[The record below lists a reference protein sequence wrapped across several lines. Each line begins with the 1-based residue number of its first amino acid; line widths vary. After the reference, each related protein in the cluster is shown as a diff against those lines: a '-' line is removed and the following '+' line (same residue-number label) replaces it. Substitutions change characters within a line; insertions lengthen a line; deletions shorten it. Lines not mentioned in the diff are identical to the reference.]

1 MADENVTLSDDE
13 RTELEKLRA
22 EKAARE
28 QAQAAAAQKAEL
40 ERLRAEKAQAEKDA
54 AAEARDAAARERARE
69 YMEPDEDLKMP
80 LAQKIVLLAVALLIV
95 WFVFQ
100 LIGGGLISN

>member
-13 RTELEKLRA
+13 RAELEKLRA

-40 ERLRAEKAQAEKDA
+40 ERLRAEKAQAEEDA